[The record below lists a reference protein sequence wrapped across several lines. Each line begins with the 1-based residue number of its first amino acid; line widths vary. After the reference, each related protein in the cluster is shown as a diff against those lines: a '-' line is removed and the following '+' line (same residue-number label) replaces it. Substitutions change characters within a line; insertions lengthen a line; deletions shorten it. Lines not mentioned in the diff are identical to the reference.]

1 MISLIALLLL
11 PGQDEVELARKMTT
25 GEKLDYEV
33 RSNLMAEI
41 KAGDMSFFLPQE
53 FDVNYK
59 FSMTFENARPD
70 GFATVLYERPSMTLI
85 DGETAERPPKQTV
98 EKIGWKLRL
107 TLSPI
112 NELTDV
118 KDLSE
123 KKKDGKDGKDG
134 KGGNGQ
140 LRAVG
145 RLPRSVQDGGIG
157 RMIQEL
163 NSLAMFVGNLDSS
176 LDFSPKLP
184 FDSVQPGATWKKTVS
199 YQPREIKGTDKQA
212 VQRLDYVYT
221 YEGLADSGGKKVHR
235 VTAKLDL
242 DTDAAKFINQ
252 SMGTKPEESGLK
264 ELRLRMKALLTFD
277 LDKDSKATLRAE
289 GASEGGFAIVTTD
302 RDEPVYQEK
311 IKGHTTLRLLEKK

>member
-1 MISLIALLLL
+1 MVSLIAFLLTDRA
-11 PGQDEVELARKMTT
+11 DEVELARKMTT
-25 GEKLDYEV
+25 GEKLAYEV
-33 RSNLMAEI
+33 KSNLMAEI

-59 FSMTFENARPD
+59 FTMTVENARPD
-70 GFATVLYERPSMTLI
+70 GFATVLYERPTMTMI
-85 DGETAERPPKQTV
+85 DGETAERPPKETV

-123 KKKDGKDGKDG
+123 KKKKDGKSGDG
-134 KGGNGQ
+134 
-140 LRAVG
+140 RI
-145 RLPRSVQDGGIG
+145 RLWGAPVAPIQDGGVG

-184 FDSVQPGATWKKTVS
+184 FDSVKPGSTWKKTVS

-264 ELRLRMKALLTFD
+264 ELRLRMKANLSFD
-277 LDKDSKATLRAE
+277 LDSETKTTLRAE
-289 GASEGGFAIVTTD
+289 GASEGGFAIVTTQ
-302 RDEPVYQEK
+302 RDEPVYEEK
-311 IKGHTTLRLLEKK
+311 IKGHTTLRLVDKK